1 MGGGGE
7 RRVGVGGGGGPR
19 EGVGG
24 RGGTRGGGSGV
35 RGSRSGG
42 GRGWEEEGGG
52 RGWEEEGGGRGWEE
66 EGGGRG
72 WEEEG
77 GGRGWE
83 EEGGGRG
90 WEGSGGGE
98 RCGSRRGRVNEV
110 RGEARVSEFELAI
123 CTCKHI
129 CHYHPLPLLPPFPTS
144 LLFPP
149 LFPPLLFPS
158 SDSWILDTGE
168 LYSVDGQCYFL
179 FITRHTVVATLVQ
192 NREVDSA
199 LCGKD

>member
-24 RGGTRGGGSGV
+24 RGGTRGGGSGA

-77 GGRGWE
+77 GGMR
-83 EEGGGRG
+83 RG

-110 RGEARVSEFELAI
+110 RREARVSEFEIAI